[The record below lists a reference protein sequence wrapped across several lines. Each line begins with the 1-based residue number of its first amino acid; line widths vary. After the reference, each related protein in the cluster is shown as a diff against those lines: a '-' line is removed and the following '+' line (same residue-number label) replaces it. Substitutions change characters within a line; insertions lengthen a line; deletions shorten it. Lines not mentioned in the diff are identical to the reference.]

1 MKIDPKLPESEIDFS
16 EYSEEEVH
24 EYYLE
29 QTDAYGDDI
38 MEKPVDWDE
47 RPWELL
53 GGITTV
59 CSQDKPAIRIV
70 VNPDYTRKA
79 IPYFKAFDTQ
89 GLKDNITKVTRL
101 HFLDTGME
109 YHRDAYK
116 DWKLN
121 SEDIKNIKEL
131 LMSSHYDYDEYTN
144 WQMACW
150 LWNLEY
156 GLFST
161 FDLDDY
167 FAGKLDDQ
175 FKGDPSYVPS
185 TTQMPDTW
193 IYDPN
198 GAKKK
203 RK

>member
-29 QTDAYGDDI
+29 QTDVYGDNL
-38 MEKPVDWDE
+38 MEQPIDWDE
-47 RPWELL
+47 RPWEPL
-53 GGITTV
+53 GEMSTV
-59 CSQDKPAIRIV
+59 GLQNKPPLIV
-70 VNPDYTRKA
+70 EINPDRRRVGN
-79 IPYFKAFDTQ
+79 PYFKVYNMASYKKATH
-89 GLKDNITKVTRL
+89 IARM

-116 DWKLN
+116 DWRLN
-121 SEDIKNIKEL
+121 SKDIKNIKEFL
-131 LMSSHYDYDEYTN
+131 SNPHDDYPEYTN

-150 LWNLEY
+150 LWNQEY
-156 GLFST
+156 GFIGPNNRRR
-161 FDLDDY
+161 FMN
-167 FAGKLDDQ
+167 GKFDDQ
-175 FKGDPSYVPS
+175 FKDHPSYVPS
-185 TTQMPDTW
+185 NTPIPETW

>member
-29 QTDAYGDDI
+29 QTDAYGDNI
-38 MEKPVDWDE
+38 MEQPIDWDE
-47 RPWELL
+47 RPWEPL
-53 GGITTV
+53 GEMATV
-59 CSQDKPAIRIV
+59 GSQNKPAIRIQI
-70 VNPDYTRKA
+70 NPDRKRKGV
-79 IPYFKAFDTQ
+79 PYFKAFNTQ
-89 GLKDNITKVTRL
+89 ELKDNESKVARL

-116 DWKLN
+116 DWRLN
-121 SEDIKNIKEL
+121 SKDIKNIKEF
-131 LMSSHYDYDEYTN
+131 LMNEHRIEPHTN

-156 GLFST
+156 FG
-161 FDLDDY
+161 FDDSKIDDY
-167 FAGKLDDQ
+167 FAGKLDNQ
-175 FKGDPSYVPS
+175 FKDHPSYVPS
-185 TTQMPDTW
+185 TAQMPDTW

-198 GAKKK
+198 GAKNK